1 MEIMSHET
9 SKASDGL
16 GRFDLPAAA
25 CTCCST
31 CSLKALVQ
39 LRPWQKHPCMALP
52 TPCALVDGMHRAP
65 WHCLHHCPPELL
77 PSPCA
82 PVRPL
87 ISPDRLDAYRVESTD
102 RQLASAITSHFG
114 RKVRSGRGR
123 AGGREGGRGRKKGVG
138 ESSLLPTQRQ
148 LVFARATGSR
158 EALLVRSAG
167 STHGLSEEWNK

>member
-1 MEIMSHET
+1 MSHET

-16 GRFDLPAAA
+16 GRFDRSAAA
-25 CTCCST
+25 CTCFST

-39 LRPWQKHPCMALP
+39 MRHGQKHHCMALP
-52 TPCALVDGMHRAP
+52 TPYALVHGMHRAP
-65 WHCLHHCPPELL
+65 WHCLYHCPPELL
-77 PSPCA
+77 PSPYA

-123 AGGREGGRGRKKGVG
+123 RWERGREGERERGG
-138 ESSLLPTQRQ
+138 
-148 LVFARATGSR
+148 
-158 EALLVRSAG
+158 
-167 STHGLSEEWNK
+167 